1 MKRLKIKLLSVVM
14 SLAMLLAIMPGHVF
28 AQGETSVSNEE
39 VVSSENL
46 YFVKTTSPLNIQVR
60 NSEKWMVEDIQNHLK
75 K

>member
-14 SLAMLLAIMPGHVF
+14 SLAMLLAIMPGDVF

-46 YFVKTTSPLNIQVR
+46 YFVETKTPSNI
-60 NSEKWMVEDIQNHLK
+60 
-75 K
+75 